1 MLPNIRMYVARCHVS
16 TDLTYFLVLLR
27 LFPFFPL
34 VPLVP
39 LLLVPEEATTPV
51 EFGDGWSFSSDD
63 VEMRVSSWDG
73 ERLRLS

>member
-1 MLPNIRMYVARCHVS
+1 MSLDRV
-16 TDLTYFLVLLR
+16 DLLLVLLR

-34 VPLVP
+34 VPLV
-39 LLLVPEEATTPV
+39 LVPEEATTPV